1 MKALNILSTTLL
13 AALLMSSPAMAKSKT
28 TKTKSP
34 KVVSTQKIAANSS
47 SAAKNATMADD
58 IDSLGG
64 NRELMQMAENIKS
77 QTRTR
82 IVQDRM
88 VDRNLRL
95 ELGLSYGSTFGGDA
109 YLNSSTLGAQ
119 IDFHITPRWSIG
131 ARYYDY
137 GNKLTSEGKRI
148 FQQAKE
154 NYEAGGRA
162 YAVDID
168 YPETAA
174 LAVVNWYP
182 IYGKTSFLDLGVTQ
196 FDLYLLAGGG
206 QMTLS
211 SGSTSVLAAGAG
223 VGVWVTPR
231 VSTRLEVRYQAYE
244 DQPVTGARNLDTV
257 VGSLGIGFM
266 L

>member
-1 MKALNILSTTLL
+1 MKALKIISTAVV
-13 AALLMSSPAMAKSKT
+13 AAMLTAAPAMAKSKNA
-28 TKTKSP
+28 KAKEA
-34 KVVSTQKIAANSS
+34 KAQSTQKV
-47 SAAKNATMADD
+47 TMADD

-64 NRELMQMAENIKS
+64 NKELMEMAQNIKS

-82 IVQDRM
+82 IVQDRI

-109 YLNSSTLGAQ
+109 YVKSSTLGAQ
-119 IDFHITPRWSIG
+119 VDFHITPRWSIG

-137 GNKLTSEGKRI
+137 GNKLTSEGTRI

-154 NYEAGGRA
+154 NYQAGGRG

-196 FDLYLLAGGG
+196 FDLYMLAGGG

-211 SGSTSVLAAGAG
+211 SGTTSVLVAGAG
-223 VGVWVTPR
+223 VGVWISPR
-231 VSTRLEVRYQAYE
+231 VSTRLEVRYQNYE
-244 DQPVTGARNLDTV
+244 DQPVTGTRNLDTV

>member
-1 MKALNILSTTLL
+1 MKALKVISTTVI
-13 AALLMSSPAMAKSKT
+13 AAILTSTPVMAQSKASKT
-28 TKTKSP
+28 KAVKT
-34 KVVSTQKIAANSS
+34 S
-47 SAAKNATMADD
+47 SAVQKKTLADD

-64 NRELMQMAENIKS
+64 NRELLEMAENIKS

-82 IVQDRM
+82 IVQDRL

-95 ELGLSYGSTFGGDA
+95 EVGVSYGSTFGGDS

-119 IDFHITPRWSIG
+119 LDFHITPRWSLG

-137 GNKLTSEGKRI
+137 GNKLTPEGTRI
-148 FQQAKE
+148 FKQAKD
-154 NYEAGGRA
+154 NFEAGGRG

-182 IYGKTSFLDLGVTQ
+182 IYGKTSFLDMGVTQ

-223 VGVWVTPR
+223 VGVWLSQR
-231 VSTRLEVRYQAYE
+231 VSTRAEVRYQAYE
-244 DQPVTGARNLDTV
+244 DKPVTGARNLDTV
-257 VGSLGIGFM
+257 VGSVGIGFM